1 MHDAITDVPGISVGH
16 WTDKRAGTG
25 CTVVLAPKGAVGGVD
40 VRGAAPGTRET
51 DLLRPGT
58 LVQEA
63 QAIVL
68 SGGSAFGLDAAS
80 GVVRYLEEQG
90 AGFRV
95 GRRRVP
101 IVAGAVLYDL
111 GVGDGRVRPQAE
123 HGYEACAN
131 AHSGPVEQGSVGAG
145 TGASVG
151 KARGRNSAVK
161 GGLGSASAVMGDGTV
176 VGALMA
182 VNAFGEVVDEDG
194 AVVAGPRDDEA
205 AGSPTP
211 SKRCAR
217 AERRRRP
224 ARTPPSASSPPTPRS
239 TRRR

>member
-51 DLLRPGT
+51 DLLRPGA

-63 QAIVL
+63 QGIVL
-68 SGGSAFGLDAAS
+68 SGGSAFGLDTAS
-80 GVVRYLEEQG
+80 GVVRFLEEQG

-111 GVGDGRVRPQAE
+111 GVGDGKRRALAPSTATRPAS
-123 HGYEACAN
+123 ARA
-131 AHSGPVEQGSVGAG
+131 AGPLSRAPWAPG

-151 KARGRNSAVK
+151 KARGRRSAVK

-182 VNAFGEVVDEDG
+182 VNAFGEVVGEDG
-194 AVVAGPRDDEA
+194 VG
-205 AGSPTP
+205 
-211 SKRCAR
+211 
-217 AERRRRP
+217 RRRP
-224 ARTPPSASSPPTPRS
+224 PQR
-239 TRRR
+239 